1 MAGFASQRP
10 CRKTESP
17 LGRTHWAG
25 RTGQDSL
32 GRTHWAGLT
41 HTILAD
47 RLASVPMLECTPHT
61 GQFDEA
67 SPTEGHGGHNW
78 NNWHNRQNERNG
90 LRTYVRMGTAGT
102 AAIVS
107 FHVRTYV
114 RTHAYWDTHTFG
126 NITASSWIVSGATPT
141 EHVGEGRVQA
151 HDLADRLWGKGSHG
165 GCDDTTEF
173 SSPQPHLPHP
183 SSL

>member
-114 RTHAYWDTHTFG
+114 RTYACLLGHAHIRQHYCFELDCVRGHPHRACRRG
-126 NITASSWIVSGATPT
+126 AGSGSRP
-141 EHVGEGRVQA
+141 G
-151 HDLADRLWGKGSHG
+151 
-165 GCDDTTEF
+165 
-173 SSPQPHLPHP
+173 
-183 SSL
+183 